1 MNHRHPNHPNHFNHR
16 DHPAYPAA
24 VLDSG
29 LRGDE
34 KQHSNRPP
42 RESGGP
48 CQPARRGLL
57 ALLASI
63 GCMTAGMATPA
74 WAQANPA
81 WAAVEARA
89 RGQTVYFNAWGGS
102 EAINRYIQW
111 VASEVQQRH
120 GVRLE
125 HVKISDAAD
134 MVKRVR
140 AEKAAGKTRGS
151 VDLVWIN
158 GENFLTM
165 KREGL
170 LFGPFAEGLPG
181 YGLVDAQGK
190 PTTRLD
196 FSEPVDGMEAP
207 WGMAQLTFMADSRR
221 TPEPPRSLDALL
233 TFAKANPGR
242 LTYPRPPNFHGTTF
256 LKQLLLDLNAER
268 SALYRPVTPAALA
281 QATAPL
287 WRTLDALHPQLWRA
301 GRQFPL
307 NAEAMRQMLAD
318 GELLLA
324 LTFNPNDAA
333 NEIAAKRLPASIVS
347 YQFESGTIGNTHFV
361 AIPVNASA
369 SDGAQVV
376 ANFLLSPEA
385 QARKADISVWG
396 DPTVLAL
403 ERLSPADRAR
413 FAAQALP
420 GQVARSA
427 PALPE
432 PHGSWVDPLER
443 EWLKRYGQ

>member
-1 MNHRHPNHPNHFNHR
+1 MNHHHPDQPNHFIR
-16 DHPAYPAA
+16 PAYPAV
-24 VLDSG
+24 VLDCG
-29 LRGDE
+29 LRGNDR
-34 KQHSNRPP
+34 QHSNRPP
-42 RESGGP
+42 RESGDP
-48 CQPARRGLL
+48 YQPARRGLL

-63 GCMTAGMATPA
+63 GGMTAGIVTTA
-74 WAQANPA
+74 WAQSSAA
-81 WAAVEARA
+81 WAAIEARA

-102 EAINRYIQW
+102 EVINRYIQW
-111 VASEVQQRH
+111 VAGEVQQRY

-170 LFGPFAEGLPG
+170 LFGPFAESLPG
-181 YGLVDAQGK
+181 YGLVDVQGK

-233 TFAKANPGR
+233 AFAKANPGR
-242 LTYPRPPNFHGTTF
+242 LTYPRPPNFHGTTL
-256 LKQLLLDLNAER
+256 LKQLLLDLNTER
-268 SALYRPVTPAALA
+268 SALYRPVTPAAFA

-287 WRTLDALHPQLWRA
+287 WRTLDALHPQLWRT
-301 GRQFPL
+301 GRQFPQ

-333 NEIAAKRLPASIVS
+333 NEIAAKRLPVSIVS

-385 QARKADISVWG
+385 QARKADIAVWG

-403 ERLSPADRAR
+403 ERLSPADLAR
-413 FAAQALP
+413 FAAKPLP
-420 GQVARSA
+420 GQVSRSA

-432 PHGSWVDPLER
+432 PHGSWVEPLER

>member
-1 MNHRHPNHPNHFNHR
+1 
-16 DHPAYPAA
+16 
-24 VLDSG
+24 
-29 LRGDE
+29 
-34 KQHSNRPP
+34 
-42 RESGGP
+42 
-48 CQPARRGLL
+48 
-57 ALLASI
+57 
-63 GCMTAGMATPA
+63 
-74 WAQANPA
+74 
-81 WAAVEARA
+81 
-89 RGQTVYFNAWGGS
+89 
-102 EAINRYIQW
+102 
-111 VASEVQQRH
+111 
-120 GVRLE
+120 
-125 HVKISDAAD
+125 
-134 MVKRVR
+134 
-140 AEKAAGKTRGS
+140 
-151 VDLVWIN
+151 
-158 GENFLTM
+158 
-165 KREGL
+165 
-170 LFGPFAEGLPG
+170 
-181 YGLVDAQGK
+181 
-190 PTTRLD
+190 
-196 FSEPVDGMEAP
+196 
-207 WGMAQLTFMADSRR
+207 MADSRR

-233 TFAKANPGR
+233 AFAKANPGR

-256 LKQLLLDLNAER
+256 LKQLLLDLNPER
-268 SALYRPVTPAALA
+268 SALYRPLTLAALA
-281 QATAPL
+281 EATAPL

-385 QARKADISVWG
+385 QARKADIAVWG

-403 ERLSPADRAR
+403 DRMSAADRAR
-413 FAAQALP
+413 FAAQPLP

-432 PHGSWVDPLER
+432 PHGSWVEPLER

>member
-1 MNHRHPNHPNHFNHR
+1 MNTPHLGQNSIS
-16 DHPAYPAA
+16 
-24 VLDSG
+24 LDS
-29 LRGDE
+29 RG
-34 KQHSNRPP
+34 
-42 RESGGP
+42 SGDP
-48 CQPARRGLL
+48 CLPTRRAAL
-57 ALLASI
+57 ALLAAI
-63 GCMTAGMATPA
+63 AAGLSAPA
-74 WAQANPA
+74 WAQTTAA
-81 WAAVEARA
+81 WAAIEAQA
-89 RGQTVYFNAWGGS
+89 RGQTVDFNAWGGS

-111 VASEVQQRH
+111 VAGEVQQRY

-181 YGLVDAQGK
+181 YALVDVQGK

-196 FSEPVDGMEAP
+196 FSEPVDGLEAP

-233 TFAKANPGR
+233 SFAKANPGR

-256 LKQLLLDLNAER
+256 LKQLLLDLNTER
-268 SALYRPVTPAALA
+268 SALYRPVTPAAFT

-369 SDGAQVV
+369 SEGAQVV

-385 QARKADISVWG
+385 QARKADIEVWG

-413 FAAQALP
+413 FAAQPLP

>member
-1 MNHRHPNHPNHFNHR
+1 MTTPHFGPTQI
-16 DHPAYPAA
+16 D
-24 VLDSG
+24 LDSR
-29 LRGDE
+29 LRGNDS
-34 KQHSNRPP
+34 QNSTPHP
-42 RESGGP
+42 RESGDP
-48 CQPARRGLL
+48 CLPTRRGTLTLL
-57 ALLASI
+57 AA
-63 GCMTAGMATPA
+63 MAAGLSAPA
-74 WAQANPA
+74 WAQTNPA
-81 WAAVEARA
+81 WAAIETRA

-111 VASEVQQRH
+111 VGTQVQQRH

-170 LFGPFAEGLPG
+170 LFGPFAESLPG
-181 YGLVDAQGK
+181 YALVDVQGK

-196 FSEPVDGMEAP
+196 FSEPVDGLEAP

-233 TFAKANPGR
+233 AFAKANPGR
-242 LTYPRPPNFHGTTF
+242 LSYPRPPNFHGTTF
-256 LKQLLLDLNAER
+256 LKQLLLDLNPER
-268 SALYRPVTPAALA
+268 SALYRPVTPAAFA

-347 YQFESGTIGNTHFV
+347 FQFESGTIGNTHFV

-385 QARKADISVWG
+385 QARKADIAVWG

-403 ERLSPADRAR
+403 DRMSPADRAR
-413 FAAQALP
+413 FAAQPLP

-432 PHGSWVDPLER
+432 PHGSWVEPLER
-443 EWLKRYGQ
+443 EWLQRYGQ